1 MTQQDQTNHVQTQRG
16 RAAIYARVAPEART
30 QTTQQQTA
38 TLFELAN
45 EQGYPNEQIIVYE
58 DVGVSARKPLAMRG
72 ALSDLLTAI
81 TKAEQEPEQERIH
94 SVFVSSTY
102 RLFRDLASGD
112 IASFLHTCAEH
123 NIQIVTLDMIY
134 DLTDPAHTALFRS
147 QWELER
153 QYITAQI
160 KRLNAGKRRKR
171 QARGK
176 SEQEKEQ

>member
-16 RAAIYARVAPEART
+16 RVAIYARVAPEART
-30 QTTQQQTA
+30 QTTQRQTA

-94 SVFVSSTY
+94 SVFVSSAY

-123 NIQIVTLDMIY
+123 NVQIVTFDMIY

-160 KRLNAGKRRKR
+160 KHLKAGKRRKR